1 MAAWNTAK
9 YASGNYKY
17 RLFYGYKHHEVN
29 DLVLNKA

>member
-17 RLFYGYKHHEVN
+17 RLRYKGSIEVH

>member
-17 RLFYGYKHHEVN
+17 RLRYKGNNEVHG
-29 DLVLNKA
+29 LMLNKA